1 MKNLWSLED
10 IIKKVKRQCKVVL
23 QKYDKGLMSKMYK
36 ENDTITEKSTTP
48 ILKITKDFKTLL

>member
-23 QKYDKGLMSKMYK
+23 QMYDKGLMSKIYNEKPYNNRK
-36 ENDTITEKSTTP
+36 EQ
-48 ILKITKDFKTLL
+48 